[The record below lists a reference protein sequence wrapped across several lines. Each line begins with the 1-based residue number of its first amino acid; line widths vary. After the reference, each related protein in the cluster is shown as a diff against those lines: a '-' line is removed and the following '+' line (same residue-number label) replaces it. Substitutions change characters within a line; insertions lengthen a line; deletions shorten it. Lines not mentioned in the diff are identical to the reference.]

1 MLISRVSAVL
11 ALACLCFPTVA
22 AADVTLDGVSVPGAV
37 SSMTIEVDV
46 TEFRDGGEPDQCPRL
61 IAGCAHPQVSL
72 ATPKRVAV
80 LDAQLTGAAS
90 AQFTVGVED
99 GRFFHNC
106 VVKSLEAMGKR
117 RYRYGL
123 ACEGVSGP

>member
-1 MLISRVSAVL
+1 MPISRISTVL

-22 AADVTLDGVSVPGAV
+22 AADVTLDSVPVRAV

-46 TEFRDGGEPDQCPRL
+46 TEFRDGGEPNQCPVL

-72 ATPKRVAV
+72 HTPERVAV

-90 AQFTVGVED
+90 VQFTVGVED
-99 GRFFHNC
+99 GRLFHNC
-106 VVKSLEAMGKR
+106 VVKSLEARGKR
-117 RYRYGL
+117 RYHYGMV
-123 ACEGVSGP
+123 CEGVSGP